1 MFQNLKVDIIYYKT
15 NTDFEM
21 EFNLCGCCRM
31 RLLTDK
37 TADKKTTVLS
47 LARAVN
53 RSRIIMIVGN
63 LFGDSGIIKL
73 ASEAIG
79 KGLTIADNATYGISG
94 NDKIEIISGS
104 VPLVSAEGYFGGCI
118 IESGPQTLVLLSE
131 NKTIRKSIM
140 KNLIHPYVE
149 ELAAMELKGKAE
161 AATEEKTTP
170 QIIPTAEEISEEI
183 NEEILEET
191 VEENQEVTEEETA
204 EVEIEDE
211 AESLPII
218 TDDCD
223 EDNEATA
230 ETEEM
235 ESLIA
240 EEDEDFEDIEMFSQN
255 DDEDDELMVDSDL
268 IYEDAT
274 INMRDFITRNEEY
287 YNEGET
293 VKDLITDEDDDLFFQ
308 RRMNIN
314 IPILIVAV
322 LLLAVLVVLC
332 YCIFYVPSK
341 SGVTATNYVNDIFR
355 TLFG

>member
-79 KGLTIADNATYGISG
+79 KGLTVADNATYGISG
-94 NDKIEIISGS
+94 DDKIEIINGS
-104 VPLVSAEGYFGGCI
+104 VPLVSTDGYFGGCI

-140 KNLIHPYVE
+140 KTLIHPYVE
-149 ELAAMELKGKAE
+149 ELAAMELKGKAD
-161 AATEEKTTP
+161 AATEEKTTL
-170 QIIPTAEEISEEI
+170 QSIPTAEETPEDIAEQTE
-183 NEEILEET
+183 
-191 VEENQEVTEEETA
+191 EVTEDAVAEEETA
-204 EVEIEDE
+204 E
-211 AESLPII
+211 AETEEMAEEFPII
-218 TDDCD
+218 AD
-223 EDNEATA
+223 EDDGVYE

-240 EEDEDFEDIEMFSQN
+240 EEEDFEDIEMFSQTE
-255 DDEDDELMVDSDL
+255 DVEDEIMVDSDL

-274 INMRDFITRNEEY
+274 LNMRDFVTRNEEY
-287 YNEGET
+287 YNESET
-293 VKDLITDEDDDLFFQ
+293 VKDLITDEDDELFFQ
-308 RRMNIN
+308 RKTNLN
-314 IPILIVAV
+314 IPILIVAI

-332 YCIFYVPSK
+332 FCIFYVPSK
-341 SGVTATNYVNDIFR
+341 SGITATNYVNDIFR